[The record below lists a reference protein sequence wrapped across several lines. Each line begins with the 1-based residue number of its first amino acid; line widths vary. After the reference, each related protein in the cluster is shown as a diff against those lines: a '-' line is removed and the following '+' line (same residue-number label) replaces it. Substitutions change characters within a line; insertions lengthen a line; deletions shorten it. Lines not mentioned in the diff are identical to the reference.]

1 MLKTIG
7 VEYTYPGTV
16 IYLNRKA
23 ENMKGDK
30 TEQSVRIW
38 VDESKGKIETNNS
51 DHTKK
56 VLIPTVCLRLT
67 NSPTN
72 MET

>member
-1 MLKTIG
+1 
-7 VEYTYPGTV
+7 
-16 IYLNRKA
+16 
-23 ENMKGDK
+23 MKGDK

>member
-1 MLKTIG
+1 MWNIL
-7 VEYTYPGTV
+7 YPGTV

-56 VLIPTVCLRLT
+56 KY
-67 NSPTN
+67 
-72 MET
+72 